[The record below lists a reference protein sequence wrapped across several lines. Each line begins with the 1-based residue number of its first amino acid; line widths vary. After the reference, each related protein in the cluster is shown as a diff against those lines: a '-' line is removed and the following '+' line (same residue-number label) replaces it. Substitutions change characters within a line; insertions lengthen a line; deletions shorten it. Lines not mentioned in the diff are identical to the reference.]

1 MTSIAVALI
10 VAAVQPGSASAAVQN
25 TQEKVRTSL
34 NTWFKAKGAARTKAR
49 EQARKAV
56 AELIDFDA
64 LAKATLG
71 KRWEE
76 FKPAERARYTA
87 SLKAA
92 MEANYLAKMRQ
103 GKSSDVDRIKTDLLG
118 EEPQGGATLVHTKV
132 HSGED
137 TVTIDYAMEKRPKG
151 WRAVDVI
158 TEGVSLADTYREQVG
173 KLLQKKSLN
182 DVIAALDRKR
192 KALEA
197 DQDKP
202 LEGSQGG
209 GGAATEK

>member
-10 VAAVQPGSASAAVQN
+10 VSAVQAGSASEAVER

-34 NTWFKAKGAARTKAR
+34 TAWIKSEGTARARAR

-56 AELIDFDA
+56 DELIDFDA

-71 KRWEE
+71 NKWNEL
-76 FKPAERARYTA
+76 KPADRKRYTA
-87 SLKAA
+87 ALRGA
-92 MEANYLAKMRQ
+92 MEANYLARMRK
-103 GKSSDVDRIKTDLLG
+103 GKASDVEQIRTEITG
-118 EEPQGGATLVHTKV
+118 EEPQDGKVVVHTRV
-132 HSGED
+132 HTGED
-137 TVTIDYAMEKRPKG
+137 TATIDYVMVKGPKG

-158 TEGVSLADTYREQVG
+158 TEGVSLAETYREQVARI
-173 KLLQKKSLN
+173 LAKKTLN

-197 DQDKP
+197 ELDKP
-202 LEGSQGG
+202 QPSAEEPQ
-209 GGAATEK
+209 K